1 MIASI
6 KEYDSSVSI
15 IINLPVCGGDQYSWG
30 LRLGCGSSVK
40 QYNYCIK
47 MASKAILKEFD
58 SRRNEEIYVCPMI
71 AVCDTVSGFPWEHV
85 KANIYS
91 DRDEIHCTNWVH
103 PSDVGYKQMGDALS
117 GIIAAF
123 WKRSEL

>member
-58 SRRNEEIYVCPMI
+58 SRRNEGIYVCPMI

-117 GIIAAF
+117 GVIAAF